1 MSEQTTTKL
10 GWMKLPLWLLAAPV
24 IYVLSSGPVLALSE
38 KHWLPEFTGDWISTL
53 YAPLGLLAE
62 HPALE
67 KPLVGYWRWWTGP
80 IQP

>member
-10 GWMKLPLWLLAAPV
+10 GWLKWPLWLLASPV
-24 IYVLSSGPVLALSE
+24 IYVLSSGPVLALGE

-67 KPLVGYWRWWTGP
+67 KPLAGYWRWWTGP
-80 IQP
+80 LQ